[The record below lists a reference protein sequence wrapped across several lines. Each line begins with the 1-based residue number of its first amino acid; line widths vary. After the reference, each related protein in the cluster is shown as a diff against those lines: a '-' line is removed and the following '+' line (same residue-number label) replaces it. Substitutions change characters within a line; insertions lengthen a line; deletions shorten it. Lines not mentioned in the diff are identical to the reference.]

1 MAAVVPG
8 LTPPTSPIACR
19 PMSGVLVLNATFEPL
34 AVVSTRRAVCLVMA
48 DKVETLQSSGRAF
61 RSERSVVDVPS
72 VVRLSRY
79 VHVQRARCRN
89 PNRRAVL
96 ARDRGSCQYCGGR
109 AETVDHVVPRSRG
122 GGHTWENVVAA
133 CRRCNAKKRDRL
145 LSESGMRLRR
155 RPQIPSP
162 WGWVEAVAG
171 GVPDSWAPYL
181 RYLERQSA

>member
-1 MAAVVPG
+1 M
-8 LTPPTSPIACR
+8 SPIAC
-19 PMSGVLVLNATFEPL
+19 PFMSRVLVLNATFEPL
-34 AVVSTRRAVCLVMA
+34 AVVSTRRAVCLVLA

-79 VHVQRARCRN
+79 VHVQRARYRN

-96 ARDRGSCQYCGGR
+96 ARDRGSCQYCGGK

-122 GGHTWENVVAA
+122 GDHTWENVVAA
-133 CRRCNAKKRDRL
+133 CRRCNAKKRDRFL
-145 LSESGMRLRR
+145 TESGMRLRR
-155 RPQIPSP
+155 RPQFPSP
-162 WGWVEAVAG
+162 WAWVEVAAG

-181 RYLERQSA
+181 RYLDRQSA